1 MVPTAAQPSLPP
13 VQFTSLP
20 RETLASIAPGPVVT
34 PARRNE
40 QSNSSR
46 DDAKQRGDDTYE
58 PQPRKPMPTTS
69 ALDVEQFDQEKTVA
83 RSVAYLRE
91 IMDPDPPDGF
101 ATPAERAAAENA
113 RRLVTGQAEPEAGR
127 SIDLTA

>member
-1 MVPTAAQPSLPP
+1 MVPSAGQPAQPLP
-13 VQFTSLP
+13 QFTSMP
-20 RETLASIAPGPVVT
+20 RETLAAIAPGSVVT
-34 PARRNE
+34 PARRQE

-58 PQPRKPMPTTS
+58 PQPRKPLPTSS
-69 ALDVEQFDQEKTVA
+69 AFDVEKFDQEKTVA

-101 ATPAERAAAENA
+101 ASSAERAAAENA
-113 RRLVTGQAEPEAGR
+113 RRLASGKSPPEAGGTV
-127 SIDLTA
+127 DLTA